1 MAITVTIVSYQFGF
15 RINFTELSSDTLAL
29 FRIGS
34 VINSNIITMQVFIK
48 STFTIYM
55 YNFLWTFKVFYEQG
69 LAAWFQIFSKFDLLW
84 WSRQGEIRG

>member
-55 YNFLWTFKVFYEQG
+55 YNFL
-69 LAAWFQIFSKFDLLW
+69 
-84 WSRQGEIRG
+84 